1 MAANNHTGRD
11 YARIALAAIRLF
23 NGAAALFAPSWL
35 IRRLGVDPQDSPT
48 TFYPM
53 RMFGIRTILI
63 GVDLLGGDGEVRAHA
78 LRAAPIIHGSDT
90 LAGALVGWKG
100 YLSRRAGITTTL
112 ISAISTTLAFM
123 AQQPGGAKPDS

>member
-1 MAANNHTGRD
+1 MAANNHSGRE

-35 IRRLGVDPQDSPT
+35 IRRLGVDPKDSPT

-63 GVDLLGGDGEVRAHA
+63 GVDLLSGDDKVRAHA

-90 LAGALVGWKG
+90 LAAALAGWKG
-100 YLSRRAGITTTL
+100 YLSKRAAITTTL
-112 ISAISTTLAFM
+112 ISAINTILALV
-123 AQQPGGAKPDS
+123 AQQPGGTKPDS